1 MSLARLDASLLARKG
16 TALPITN
23 AYGTPLLD
31 PIPLRR
37 ENARRRRS
45 QSSTPRCRLR
55 QDLHARLRI
64 LAARQGRHLGA
75 VLELAVTDYLAA
87 NGEGCPCLRDGAAQ
101 PGPDQFGTGCCQA
114 NRREPAQM

>member
-31 PIPLRR
+31 PIPLRP

-45 QSSTPRCRLR
+45 QKSTPRCRLR

-75 VLELAVTDYLAA
+75 VLELAVTDYLVA
-87 NGEGCPCLRDGAAQ
+87 NGEGCPCLGAV
-101 PGPDQFGTGCCQA
+101 
-114 NRREPAQM
+114 RRLQGDRGISPSWTASAIT